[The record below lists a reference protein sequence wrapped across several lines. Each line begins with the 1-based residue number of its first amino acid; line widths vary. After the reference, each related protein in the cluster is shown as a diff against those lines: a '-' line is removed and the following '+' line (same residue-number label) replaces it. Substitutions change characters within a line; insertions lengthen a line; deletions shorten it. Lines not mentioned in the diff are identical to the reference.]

1 MKVDFME
8 RQRGVT
14 PAFSFLSILFLL
26 FIGLSLCY
34 AHSIHATHQEAKTSL
49 VRMVAVSVVGSADL
63 AINNAARYIRHVS
76 LTDVSTA
83 FQDCPG
89 CLDYFPEA
97 MSVNPPDF
105 PGFVT
110 RFEGLKP

>member
-1 MKVDFME
+1 MN
-8 RQRGVT
+8 VT
-14 PAFSFLSILFLL
+14 GGEGLRPSACFLSVLLLL
-26 FIGLSLCY
+26 FVGLCLCY
-34 AHSIHATHQEAKTSL
+34 VHAIYALSQGSKGDA
-49 VRMVAVSVVGSADL
+49 VRMVTVSVVGSADL

-89 CLDYFPEA
+89 CLDYFPGA
-97 MSVNPPDF
+97 ISANPPDF

-110 RFEGLKP
+110 RFEEVEP

>member
-1 MKVDFME
+1 MRK
-8 RQRGVT
+8 QRGMR
-14 PAFSFLSILFLL
+14 PSYYLLYILLL
-26 FIGLSLCY
+26 VFIGISLCY
-34 AHSIHATHQEAKTSL
+34 SHSIHAIHQEAKTSL

-89 CLDYFPEA
+89 CFDYFPEA
-97 MSVNPPDF
+97 ISVNPPDF

-110 RFEGLKP
+110 RFEELKP

>member
-1 MKVDFME
+1 MKNL
-8 RQRGVT
+8 RGMR
-14 PAFSFLSILFLL
+14 PASAFLSILFLL
-26 FIGLSLCY
+26 FIGISLCY
-34 AHSIHATHQEAKTSL
+34 AHSIRAIHQDAKKSL
-49 VRMVAVSVVGSADL
+49 VRMVTVSVVGSADL

-89 CLDYFPEA
+89 CFDYFPEA
-97 MSVNPPDF
+97 MSANPPDF

-110 RFEGLKP
+110 RFEELKE